1 METTN
6 NPREIRGREIA
17 QRYTIRQENNIW
29 LVPSVSGKGKY
40 KVNLGKSEC
49 NCPDYELRR
58 ERCKH
63 VFAAQFAFEKD
74 FLETILREENPQP
87 ANPITTYKKPA
98 QNWTAYNKSQT
109 CEKAEFQK
117 LLAALC
123 QGVGEPALPMKT
135 RPRIAFEDMLFAC
148 VFKVFS
154 TFSAR
159 RFTTDLKDAIAKG
172 FISSPIHYNTI
183 LRYFE
188 YEALTPHLKMM
199 IEESSLPLAALE
211 KNFAVDASGLSTT
224 QGFTWLHAKF
234 TEPRLIE
241 KRDWLKIHI
250 CVGTLTNIITAV
262 EVTDRYEHD
271 THYFKPLVETT
282 AQNFEMNEIS
292 ADKAYLSKVNLQ
304 TAVDNNAFPYIAWKA
319 NNKIN
324 LKEGDSLWN
333 KFFHY
338 YSLNREKFLER
349 YHQRSNVES
358 TFSMLK
364 AKFGGSLRSKNRTA
378 QINEALCK
386 VLAHNICVL
395 IQSMNELE
403 IKPEFWKEI

>member
-1 METTN
+1 MNEQLQ
-6 NPREIRGREIA
+6 NPREIRGVEIA
-17 QRYTIRQENNIW
+17 NRYTLKQENGLW
-29 LVPSVSGKGKY
+29 FVPSTSGKGKY
-40 KVNLGKSEC
+40 KVNLESQICE
-49 NCPDYELRR
+49 CPDFEIRGQK
-58 ERCKH
+58 CKH
-63 VFAAQFAFEKD
+63 IFAAEIAFEKE
-74 FLETILREENPQP
+74 FLELLSLDETQP
-87 ANPITTYKKPA
+87 DLTLFSAKKKPT

-109 CEKAEFQK
+109 CEKSEFQK

-123 QGVGEPALPMKT
+123 KGVGEPALPMKT
-135 RPRIAFEDMLFAC
+135 RPRIPFEDVLFAC

-154 TFSAR
+154 TYSAR
-159 RFTTDLKDAIAKG
+159 RFSTDLEDARRKG
-172 FISSPIHYNTI
+172 FISSPMHFNTI
-183 LRYFE
+183 IRYFD
-188 YEALTPHLKMM
+188 YEVLAPILKMM

-211 KNFAVDASGLSTT
+211 KNFAVDASGLSTSG
-224 QGFTWLHAKF
+224 GFTWLHAKF

-262 EVTDRYEHD
+262 EVTERYEHD

-282 AQNFEMNEIS
+282 AQKFEMNEIS

-304 TAVDNNAFPYIAWKA
+304 TAVDNDAFPYIAWKA
-319 NNKIN
+319 NSRITHKPEN
-324 LKEGDSLWN
+324 ELWN

-338 YSLNREKFLER
+338 FSLNREKFLER
-349 YHQRSNVES
+349 YHLRSNVES

-364 AKFGGSLRSKNRTA
+364 AKFSGNLRSKNRTA

-395 IQSMNELE
+395 IQSMHELN
-403 IKPEFWKEI
+403 IKPDFWQ